1 MAEPFDPYQKWL
13 GIAPA
18 DQPPNHY
25 RLLGLAPFEADAA
38 AIDAAAS
45 RVRTYLEGCGQRE
58 SSPQLQK
65 LLSEVDAARR
75 CLLDPPQKAEY
86 DAQLRQS
93 AGQRAGLT
101 PRTSPTACAGTGRML
116 GTLLGVAFV
125 AGGIGGGVG
134 WMLASAPEPVGIQ
147 THSLIEMLEDHT
159 PLAEL
164 CRQKGAVVQVAVTA
178 IEFDGD
184 APGAPPIT
192 DATLAE
198 ITARHINSTE
208 PIRKLSLRGA
218 KITNAGLEYVQKN
231 FDMLESLN
239 LTNCKGITDEGLAHL
254 RLMPTLE
261 TLNVTGC
268 DGLTKAGVESLR
280 AAFKFGFEKKDL
292 RVNGFSSLP

>member
-1 MAEPFDPYQKWL
+1 
-13 GIAPA
+13 
-18 DQPPNHY
+18 
-25 RLLGLAPFEADAA
+25 
-38 AIDAAAS
+38 
-45 RVRTYLEGCGQRE
+45 
-58 SSPQLQK
+58 
-65 LLSEVDAARR
+65 VDAARR

-159 PLAEL
+159 P
-164 CRQKGAVVQVAVTA
+164 Q
-178 IEFDGD
+178 
-184 APGAPPIT
+184 
-192 DATLAE
+192 